1 MAKVRLSSGR
11 SVTAYIPGIGTC
23 VNFFFQTL
31 GEGKE
36 RRGTL
41 SFGFLGERGEGRVRE
56 GGGRFVDVGMG
67 SARNREEDVED
78 ERKGRIQEC

>member
-1 MAKVRLSSGR
+1 M
-11 SVTAYIPGIGTC
+11 C
-23 VNFFFQTL
+23 EFFFQTL

-36 RRGTL
+36 GRGTL

-78 ERKGRIQEC
+78 ERKERI

>member
-1 MAKVRLSSGR
+1 M
-11 SVTAYIPGIGTC
+11 C
-23 VNFFFQTL
+23 EFFFQTL

-36 RRGTL
+36 GRGTL
-41 SFGFLGERGEGRVRE
+41 NFGFLGERGEGRVRE

-67 SARNREEDVED
+67 SARNREEEDVED